1 MKELERVE
9 CTDPM
14 PVRYFKLI
22 MGLFLYAVGVVISI
36 NAGFGYSP
44 WDAFHKSMS
53 AILNIQIGT
62 VSMIIGFI
70 IILIGLTMGDRPG
83 IGSISNM
90 FFLGMFTNIVIN
102 LDFLPH
108 FTNYYVRLLTL
119 PVAILVIA
127 YGSYLY
133 LSAAMGIGPKDW
145 LMIKIHE
152 KTGKSIR
159 FVRNSIETTVLILAV
174 LLNGPIGI
182 GTLIMS
188 LGIGYG
194 VQFVFKIH
202 NFDTNKVKHRGW
214 SDEVASL
221 KLLLTSINK
230 V

>member
-1 MKELERVE
+1 MEELGRVE
-9 CTDPM
+9 CTDAM

-36 NAGFGYSP
+36 NANFGYSP

-70 IILIGLTMGDRPG
+70 IILIGLTMGDKPG
-83 IGSISNM
+83 IGSIANM
-90 FFLGMFTNIVIN
+90 FLLGMFTNIVIN

-108 FTNYYVRLLTL
+108 FTNFYVRLITL
-119 PVAILVIA
+119 LIALLVIA

-152 KTGKSIR
+152 KTGRSIS
-159 FVRNSIETTVLILAV
+159 FVRNSIETTVLILAY
-174 LLNGPIGI
+174 LLKGPIGV
-182 GTLIMS
+182 GTFILS
-188 LGIGYG
+188 LGIGYA

-202 NFDTNKVKHRGW
+202 NFETNRVKHRGW
-214 SDEVASL
+214 SDEVATF
-221 KLLLTSINK
+221 KLLMTK
-230 V
+230 QY